1 LRKKEQRIRS
11 LEKRKEGLR
20 NIKVVGEVRAY
31 QASRLDGLGG
41 RPFTLELKQ
50 GPALDWGQQC
60 GILDNER
67 KLDPATL
74 REIGIKK

>member
-1 LRKKEQRIRS
+1 MRKKEQRILS
-11 LEKRKEGLR
+11 LKNRKEGLR
-20 NIKVVGEVRAY
+20 NIKVVGAVKAH

-50 GPALDWGQQC
+50 CPALVCGQQC

-74 REIGIKK
+74 REKGI